1 MHHLWS
7 DFDGDVLNILL
18 ITNDDFYYRAFEVF
32 NPRNAMYISRN
43 DAKFNTAMSH
53 QKDTIISAHTMMR
66 IGRENYTP
74 DELEAIRRVKEI
86 NKRRRMVC

>member
-1 MHHLWS
+1 M
-7 DFDGDVLNILL
+7 LNILL
-18 ITNDDFYYRAFEVF
+18 ITNDDFYHRAYEVF

-66 IGRENYTP
+66 IGRESYTP
-74 DELEAIRRVKEI
+74 EELAKIKQVKEM
-86 NKRRRMVC
+86 NRMKRMA